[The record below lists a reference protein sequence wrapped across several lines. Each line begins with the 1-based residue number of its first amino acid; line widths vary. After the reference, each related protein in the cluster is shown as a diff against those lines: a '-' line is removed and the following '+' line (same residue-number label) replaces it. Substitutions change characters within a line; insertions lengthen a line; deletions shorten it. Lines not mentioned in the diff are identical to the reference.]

1 MEIGKL
7 ELTGWWNFERID
19 FFKYLDD
26 SIVFR
31 KQAQVTILSHPDSGE
46 FQLTQAQGS
55 ILTGGTDGLNVNL
68 TTAGLISLSGPAFQ
82 VEDALSRLKF
92 RPGCIYDQ

>member
-7 ELTGWWNFERID
+7 DLAGWWNFERID

-46 FQLTQAQGS
+46 FQLSQTQGN
-55 ILTGGTDGLNVNL
+55 ILTGATDGLNVN
-68 TTAGLISLSGPAFQ
+68 
-82 VEDALSRLKF
+82 
-92 RPGCIYDQ
+92 

>member
-31 KQAQVTILSHPDSGE
+31 KQAHVTIQSHPDSGE
-46 FQLTQAQGS
+46 F
-55 ILTGGTDGLNVNL
+55 
-68 TTAGLISLSGPAFQ
+68 
-82 VEDALSRLKF
+82 
-92 RPGCIYDQ
+92 